1 MKRYEA
7 TFTVWGNPMDVT
19 VYAGSEAEALESL
32 DRRYGYLDEG
42 SLSVT
47 EEKKDGRRKPVVVG
61 TERLFCQGAS
71 S

>member
-1 MKRYEA
+1 
-7 TFTVWGNPMDVT
+7 MDVT

-61 TERLFCQGAS
+61 AERLFCQGAS